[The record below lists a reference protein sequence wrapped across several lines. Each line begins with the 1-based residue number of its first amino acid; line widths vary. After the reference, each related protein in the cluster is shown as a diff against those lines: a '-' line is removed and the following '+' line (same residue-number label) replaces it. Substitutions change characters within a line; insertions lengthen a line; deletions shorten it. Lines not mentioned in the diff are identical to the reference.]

1 MTSEELAGELPRWT
15 RVAAYALA
23 TDGEGRLLL
32 VRVAPGYPAV
42 GMWTL
47 PGGGLSFGEDPTD
60 GALRE
65 LTEET
70 GLEGRIRSIAYANS
84 IVAPARPDHGY
95 GEWHGVRIVYRVDI
109 TGGEL
114 RDEQDES
121 TDAAAWFTRA
131 EIAALPI
138 VELVE
143 SALEHLDTE

>member
-1 MTSEELAGELPRWT
+1 
-15 RVAAYALA
+15 VAAYALA
-23 TDGEGRLLL
+23 TDGEGCVLL

-42 GMWTL
+42 GKWTL
-47 PGGGLSFGEDPTD
+47 PGGGLGFGEDPAK

-84 IVAPARPDHGY
+84 IVAPARPDNGY

-109 TGGEL
+109 TGGKL

-121 TDAAAWFTRA
+121 TDAAAWFTRT
-131 EIAALPI
+131 EIEDLPI
-138 VELVE
+138 VELVT
-143 SALEHLDTE
+143 SALEQLDTE